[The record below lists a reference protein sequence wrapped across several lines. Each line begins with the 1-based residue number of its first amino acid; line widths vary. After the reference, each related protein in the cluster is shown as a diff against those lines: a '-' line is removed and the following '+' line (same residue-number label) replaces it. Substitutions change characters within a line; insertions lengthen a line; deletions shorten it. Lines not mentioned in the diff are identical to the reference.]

1 MTTLSEAA
9 SASSLPGAGPA
20 RTSWSLSGALA
31 GAVARWRTARAIA
44 DLDDHL
50 LRDIGMLG
58 AARSEPRLPFG
69 RPDLW

>member
-20 RTSWSLSGALA
+20 RNAWSLAKVLA

-44 DLDDHL
+44 ELDDHL

-58 AARSEPRLPFG
+58 AGPSEPHRPFG